1 MYRRNKRSS
10 RERILN
16 NIWGLNMD
24 PMTNVMDVYIGKLR
38 KKIDCDSGSSMIETV
53 RSMGYCLNLEKV

>member
-1 MYRRNKRSS
+1 
-10 RERILN
+10 
-16 NIWGLNMD
+16 MD